1 MHHLCAPVTLAL
13 SNTICYC
20 WLTGSARNPT
30 TSAARTLFIV
40 LFVLAVLTYTA
51 YSASIISLLS
61 SPTSVISTL
70 QGILRHGSKMG
81 LALLNIHYY
90 HAHFKVQ
97 YCSVQNLHIFSIK
110 HNMNTWSMYTVN
122 TSYDVCVGQTKIK
135 LLYIQH

>member
-1 MHHLCAPVTLAL
+1 MHHLCAPVTMAL
-13 SNTICYC
+13 SNMICYC

-61 SPTSVISTL
+61 SPTSVTSTL

-97 YCSVQNLHIFSIK
+97 YCTDKYLHIFNIK
-110 HNMNTWSMYTVN
+110 HNMKTWYTHTVN
-122 TSYDVCVGQTKIK
+122 TLHHMCVCVCEANQDKTI
-135 LLYIQH
+135 